1 MAERGRRRPEGSPSG
16 REPRRVERAR
26 DPRARD
32 GKGRSPSPADRAG
45 SGKSGAGRSG
55 TGKSRPKS
63 TRVVQTPP
71 PPKKRVGAIE
81 FETPALWTKFTERF
95 HGGEGASP
103 RRVVI
108 VVALVCFLG
117 LALASPL
124 RTFFEMRSEA
134 AAVAAEH
141 AVLTSELA
149 ELEARNAQLDDP
161 DYVRA
166 QARERLGF
174 VTRGETPYIVEL
186 PGDQYPPPEEA
197 VAEQDSD
204 HPWYKNLWDSVSQ
217 PLPDEN
223 PPPREVPNVIP
234 GPSGTP

>member
-1 MAERGRRRPEGSPSG
+1 M
-16 REPRRVERAR
+16 
-26 DPRARD
+26 
-32 GKGRSPSPADRAG
+32 
-45 SGKSGAGRSG
+45 
-55 TGKSRPKS
+55 
-63 TRVVQTPP
+63 VQTPAP
-71 PPKKRVGAIE
+71 AKLTKLPGVVGVE
-81 FETPALWTKFTERF
+81 KPAAWARLTERF

-108 VVALVCFLG
+108 VVTVVCFLG

-141 AVLTSELA
+141 SMLQDQLDK
-149 ELEARNAQLDDP
+149 LEARKAQLDDP

-186 PGDQYPPPEEA
+186 PGNQFAPPEEA
-197 VAEQDSD
+197 VAEEDSV
-204 HPWYKNLWDSVSQ
+204 HPWYKTLWDSVSQ
-217 PLPDEN
+217 PLPDEDA
-223 PPPREVPNVIP
+223 PPPELPNVIP
-234 GPSGTP
+234 GASANSGTHE